1 MKHLLRMTIDVL
13 VIAIGIVAIVY
24 NDKFVGAGLVTAGT
38 SLLAKEQQIAQNEE
52 ALLGGQTVA
61 G

>member
-1 MKHLLRMTIDVL
+1 MTIDVL
-13 VIAIGIVAIVY
+13 VIAIGIVGIVY